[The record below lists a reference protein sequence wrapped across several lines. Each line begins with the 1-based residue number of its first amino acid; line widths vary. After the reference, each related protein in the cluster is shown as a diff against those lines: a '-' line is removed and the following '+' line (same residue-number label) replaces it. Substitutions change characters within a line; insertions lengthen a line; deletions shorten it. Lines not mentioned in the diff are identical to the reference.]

1 MLARPADPAG
11 EAPVSAALD
20 SPTLEPR
27 ELLAPLLSAGQT
39 GEIPDLAL
47 TARIATQA
55 ERVTALTPEQVYDL
69 LTPALCGHHP
79 HVAMQWLRDAGLL
92 AYLLPELD
100 ATVAF
105 SQEGGRRHKDVWEHT
120 KAVVWQA
127 VPRPAVRWA
136 AVLHDIG
143 KVPTRRFIGPGKVTF
158 HGHAE
163 EGVRMF
169 RRGPARRIGFPAE
182 LGERIELLI
191 LYHLRAGQYDGSW
204 TDAAVRRFGQD
215 MGPVL
220 TDLLDLSRA
229 DVTSKR
235 PGKRQKCL
243 CMISELSR
251 RIREIEALDAVV
263 PPLPPGLGNLLMRA
277 LELPPGRHI
286 GELRSRL
293 EALCEAG
300 EIAARQEPEY
310 YVEVVRSRGLA
321 EGLQVQPPRGVP
333 VVATDPPAEP

>member
-1 MLARPADPAG
+1 MLARPADPVG

-47 TARIATQA
+47 TARIAAQA
-55 ERVTALTPEQVYDL
+55 ERVTALTPEQVYEL

-136 AVLHDIG
+136 AVLH
-143 KVPTRRFIGPGKVTF
+143 
-158 HGHAE
+158 
-163 EGVRMF
+163 
-169 RRGPARRIGFPAE
+169 
-182 LGERIELLI
+182 LSLI
-191 LYHLRAGQYDGSW
+191 
-204 TDAAVRRFGQD
+204 
-215 MGPVL
+215 
-220 TDLLDLSRA
+220 
-229 DVTSKR
+229 
-235 PGKRQKCL
+235 
-243 CMISELSR
+243 
-251 RIREIEALDAVV
+251 
-263 PPLPPGLGNLLMRA
+263 
-277 LELPPGRHI
+277 HI
-286 GELRSRL
+286 
-293 EALCEAG
+293 
-300 EIAARQEPEY
+300 
-310 YVEVVRSRGLA
+310 
-321 EGLQVQPPRGVP
+321 
-333 VVATDPPAEP
+333 